1 MHRGNLCVCAVF
13 VVLALAITTNGAPHP
28 QADRD
33 TVQIG
38 WRKINNA
45 GFKAR
50 AGHTANYVGTRDE
63 IITFGGRNGRLSF
76 SQDFYSFNTTTQ
88 TWRGPE
94 SGAGSHP
101 DHRGMH
107 TATMLSDDSLLVFGG
122 RGAVYGL
129 MSSQFDDI
137 KILNPRTGLWR
148 IPTVSGPSPPKRSG
162 HTATYLPREN
172 VIVIFGGTDG
182 TRHFNDMYFLT
193 LSTNNLAVVWSEVQQ
208 RGNIPVGRQ
217 SHTAIGYQNR
227 LFIFGGETHKG
238 PVADMQIFCYND
250 RTWITPE
257 IYGSAPIAR
266 YGHTASAIGSNMII
280 FGGSSPRGYL
290 DDVAVFNMESLYW
303 RKVEYLNTE
312 RPSAREY
319 AASTAVAGRIYV
331 IGGDTGSLAED
342 VYALQFQFRDVAWV
356 TQTTL
361 GQIPATVHLSSAA
374 IITGAESAS
383 PAQLLTFGGLQ
394 SAFLS
399 STYNQDLHTYDIR
412 SRTWKKQPAVRN
424 TPSARAGHSL
434 TKIAANQF
442 LLFGG
447 ESRGAVFRNSYLNDA
462 YRLDATFDTHLSWH
476 LLDPRGHV
484 PTARSAHTATL
495 FNDKVV
501 IIGGYDGN
509 RALSDVFIA
518 TITGNTIS
526 YKHSVLLNFPAR
538 QYHSAVDVTIKG
550 KHCIL
555 LFGGKSHSNTPLND
569 LILIHFDNTDAT
581 WEHLAPTGAIPPP
594 RYGHAAIVH
603 TGPLSSNSENV
614 MVIFG
619 GANDNGDRSDVWALD
634 LNTLQWTEGG
644 VRNAFPRSF
653 HSAVS
658 GASQLYS
665 FGGRN
670 NQADHNDLHVLDLT
684 ALTNSYSYGD
694 SPAVSAPPVFIP
706 PSPLTPPPPTRIPD
720 LPPLRVETPIP
731 VTPRPTTPLPPRG
744 QHVTVPLVE
753 ALLQDTTNA
762 LPAILDSQSGIHLHL
777 AEPALLNRVV
787 HGVDTLRSQA
797 DSATHLGNDA
807 SLLEEARRL
816 IALWFSKYD
825 GEKKNLDEL
834 RALINSLE
842 SSLEQY
848 QRADA
853 IKAMDDQIKAL
864 QKLAD
869 ELAAALAEYTDLE
882 QRIKELDR
890 LIDNAQKELV
900 EPTNQ
905 RRDLQNRANGIDNEL
920 KGLVRERGI
929 KLAQETALAKQ
940 LADANRDIGDLP
952 DRLLGLRAERQE
964 LMDKIAN
971 CDALLGAYDE
981 KAARD
986 RVDDAEKKLADLQAK
1001 RKSLQKLISLS
1012 EASEEK
1018 KGIMQSTM
1026 GIFQDLTKT
1035 VDTISRTELSDPL
1048 DLGVTHLPEE
1058 IAEMTD
1064 KMQRYIKSYLQK
1076 LAEEEAALL
1085 RERDQAEKDRD
1096 SLMRNHNNLLH
1107 ERAEAQRVLLETE
1120 RRIRELEALSQRLEE
1135 ALRSRQQALAAVQ
1148 SELAAIA
1155 EQIADKEA
1163 AKVLLDTQVADA
1175 TARAN
1180 ALLKDLQALQAD
1192 RTARQ
1197 QRLQGPALSELERLY
1212 NNNKRALEDI
1222 IRKRQSLEDRLRRML
1237 DQLNG
1242 AVALLEREENSRREL
1257 DEIMARI
1264 RALFVDSATATM
1276 SILPYPPVTV
1286 TGNTAD
1292 FNRHL

>member
-137 KILNPRTGLWR
+137 KILNPRSGLWR
-148 IPTVSGPSPPKRSG
+148 VPTVSGPVPPKRSG

-331 IGGDTGSLAED
+331 IGGDTGSLSED
-342 VYALQFQFRDVAWV
+342 VYVLQFQFRDVAWV

-361 GQIPATVHLSSAA
+361 GQVPATVHLSTAA
-374 IITGAESAS
+374 IITGAESAT

-399 STYNQDLHTYDIR
+399 STYNNDLHTYDIR

-538 QYHSAVDVTIKG
+538 QFHSAVDVTIKG

-634 LNTLQWTEGG
+634 LNTLQWAEGG

-684 ALTNSYSYGD
+684 ALTNSYSYSD
-694 SPAVSAPPVFIP
+694 SPAASILPVFIP
-706 PSPLTPPPPTRIPD
+706 PSPLTPPLPTRVPD
-720 LPPLRVETPIP
+720 LSPPRVETPIP

-744 QHVTVPLVE
+744 QHVTVSLVE
-753 ALLQDTTNA
+753 ALLKDTTNA
-762 LPAILDSQSGIHLHL
+762 LPAMLDSQSGIHLHL
-777 AEPALLNRVV
+777 AEPALLNRVA

-825 GEKKNLDEL
+825 GEKKSLDEL
-834 RALINSLE
+834 RALIKSLE

-864 QKLAD
+864 QKLAND
-869 ELAAALAEYTDLE
+869 LAAALTEYTGLE
-882 QRIKELDR
+882 QGIKELDR
-890 LIDNAQKELV
+890 QIDNAQKELV

-905 RRDLQNRANGIDNEL
+905 RRDLQNRAIGIDDEL
-920 KGLVRERGI
+920 KALVREQGI
-929 KLAQETALAKQ
+929 KQAKEAALAKE
-940 LADANRDIGDLP
+940 LAVAERDIGDLP
-952 DRLLGLRAERQE
+952 DRLSALKAKREE
-964 LMDKIAN
+964 LLDKKAN
-971 CDALLGAYDE
+971 CDALLKLYDE
-981 KAARD
+981 KTHSDTIKDLEEKLRD
-986 RVDDAEKKLADLQAK
+986 LENRQ
-1001 RKSLQKLISLS
+1001 KSL
-1012 EASEEK
+1012 EK
-1018 KGIMQSTM
+1018 IINRAGAAEHNKGIMESTM
-1026 GIFQDLTKT
+1026 YIFQDLTKT
-1035 VDTISRTELSDPL
+1035 VDDISRVELYDPL
-1048 DLGVTHLPEE
+1048 DLGVAHLPGE
-1058 IAEMTD
+1058 IAEMTR
-1064 KMQRYIKSYLQK
+1064 KMDLYIIAYKKRL
-1076 LAEEEAALL
+1076 EEEKADLLRQLLQARNDQKRAADDHAALS
-1085 RERDQAEKDRD
+1085 RECGD
-1096 SLMRNHNNLLH
+1096 
-1107 ERAEAQRVLLETE
+1107 AQRKLQDTRDL
-1120 RRIRELEALSQRLEE
+1120 IGKMEADYQRLEE

-1148 SELAAIA
+1148 KEPAAIA
-1155 EQIADKEA
+1155 EQIAAKEETKA
-1163 AKVLLDTQVADA
+1163 QLDAQIADA
-1175 TARAN
+1175 TAKAN
-1180 ALLKDLQALQAD
+1180 ALLKDLQGLQAD